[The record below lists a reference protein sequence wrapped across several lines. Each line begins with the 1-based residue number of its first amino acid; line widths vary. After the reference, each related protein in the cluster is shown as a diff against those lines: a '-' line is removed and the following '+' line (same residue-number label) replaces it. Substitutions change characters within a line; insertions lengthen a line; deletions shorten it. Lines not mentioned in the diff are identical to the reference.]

1 MKSCPTDPQQIQD
14 KLAKLTRETS
24 VQSAHRLITL
34 QRRLADLQHRV
45 LKLAAQTAAIQPGS
59 SSGQLTQEEIAMK
72 ATLEHVQGELE
83 GRKAGGRSMAY
94 GIAPL
99 GTPGTPR
106 RRHADGRMAASV
118 NELYGAIEEIR
129 RRKRLAGAMGGEEG
143 WLADERVLAQV
154 AEVSRGVL
162 VK

>member
-1 MKSCPTDPQQIQD
+1 
-14 KLAKLTRETS
+14 
-24 VQSAHRLITL
+24 
-34 QRRLADLQHRV
+34 
-45 LKLAAQTAAIQPGS
+45 
-59 SSGQLTQEEIAMK
+59 MK

-106 RRHADGRMAASV
+106 RKHADGRMAASV

-154 AEVSRGVL
+154 AEVSRGVMVRKNEAHGRFL
-162 VK
+162 ARSRWRSRSCRR